1 MKSPLYYI
9 YLYIIHNYATKLL
22 LLSKFYLLIYYHL
35 LISAVQNYA
44 IHVMPNKN
52 SKTVVI
58 QNITSPDWIR
68 IVR

>member
-1 MKSPLYYI
+1 MKSSLYYI
-9 YLYIIHNYATKLL
+9 LIIYLYVIHNYATKLL

-35 LISAVQNYA
+35 LIYEN
-44 IHVMPNKN
+44 HVMAIKN
-52 SKTVVI
+52 SKIVVI